1 MPSNGIKGNGQGNH
15 GGAVIWVTGL
25 AEAGKS
31 TVSRELVRQ
40 FGQRGPL
47 PVLLDGNEVRAALDM
62 TSSFDR
68 AGRIRAAMIYA
79 KLCRMLAMEGHLV
92 VMATISLFHQV
103 QKWNRRHQ
111 PHYLEVLLDVPLGE
125 LKRRDS
131 KGIYSS
137 FGDNEIVGV
146 GQAAEF
152 PVAPDLII
160 RNYGDIDPSSAAAQI
175 LRACEEKG
183 VMTLRYGEPISIT
196 R

>member
-1 MPSNGIKGNGQGNH
+1 MAVNGIAVPDQADH

-25 AEAGKS
+25 AEAGKT

-40 FGQRGPL
+40 FGRRGRL
-47 PVLLDGNEVRAALDM
+47 PILLDGNEVRAALDM

-68 AGRIRAAMIYA
+68 AGRVRAAMIYA
-79 KLCRMLAMEGHLV
+79 RLCRMLAMEGHLV

-103 QKWNRRHQ
+103 QNWNRRHQ
-111 PHYLEVLLDVPLGE
+111 PRYLEVLLDVPLGE
-125 LKRRDS
+125 LRRRDS

-137 FGDNEIVGV
+137 SGDDEIVGV

-160 RNYGDIDPSSAAAQI
+160 RNYGDTDPSSAAAEI
-175 LRACEEKG
+175 LRACKEKG
-183 VMTLRYGEPISIT
+183 VLAARQAEPMSIT